1 MQTCLSSNNPFSYD
15 RYGYAFEHLADK
27 SKCLDYGCYDAM
39 FLHKCKEKK
48 ALNYI
53 GIDKN
58 KDIVLQNPYKEQ
70 IFVFEDKI
78 PFTDN
83 EFDCV
88 TILDVIEH
96 IYDQDKVLKEI
107 SRVLKKDGL
116 LIITVPKKN
125 IFSFLDL
132 GNFKFTFP
140 TLHKYFYILQHS
152 RKEYNYRYINNP
164 NGLIGD
170 VEREKRWHQHFSEIE
185 LKDLLENNSFILEEC
200 DGSCL
205 FQRVFIILDQLKL
218 GKIIPNK
225 LRVVDAKKFRA
236 SNLFCKAKKI

>member
-1 MQTCLSSNNPFSYD
+1 MRTRISSTNPFSYD
-15 RYGYAFEHLADK
+15 RYGYTFEHLLDG
-27 SKCLDYGCYDAM
+27 SKCLDYGCYDAI
-39 FLHKCKEKK
+39 FLHKCKNKK
-48 ALNYI
+48 KIDYI

-58 KDIVLQNPYKEQ
+58 KDIILQNPYKEK
-70 IFVFEDKI
+70 IFVFEEKI

-96 IYDQDKVLKEI
+96 INDQDKVIKDI
-107 SRVLKKDGL
+107 HKVLKKDGL

-132 GNFKFTFP
+132 GNFKFIFP

-152 RKEYNYRYINNP
+152 KKEYEYRYINNP

-170 VEREKRWHQHFSEIE
+170 VEKEKRWHQHFSENE
-185 LKDLLENNSFILEEC
+185 LRNLLENNGFIVEEF

-218 GKIIPNK
+218 GKLIPNQ
-225 LRVVDAKKFRA
+225 LRVIDAQKFNA